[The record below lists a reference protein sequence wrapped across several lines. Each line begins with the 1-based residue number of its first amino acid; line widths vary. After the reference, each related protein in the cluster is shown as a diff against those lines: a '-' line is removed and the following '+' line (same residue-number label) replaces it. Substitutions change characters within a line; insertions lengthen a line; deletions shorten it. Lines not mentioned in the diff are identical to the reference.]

1 MAYPEIR
8 IDLNKI
14 ETNTRTTV
22 ERCHQQGIQVAGVTK
37 LFGGNPEIAT
47 AYVAGGVDL
56 LADSRIDNLKR
67 LSGFSLPKM
76 LLRIPMISEA
86 ATVVQTA
93 DMVLISEPETAK
105 ALSNQAKALDKSI
118 QLILMVD
125 VGDLR
130 EGLYAMKEIQ
140 EAASMMDG
148 LPGVQL
154 TGIGTNLTC
163 YGGVRPSRKNLT
175 QLVNIKTELEK
186 LLKRHLPVLSGGN
199 GGTLSLLETGEI
211 PVEINQLRLGSS
223 LAMGIGLNDEP
234 IPGLQQDAFLL
245 LTEIVELR
253 RKPSI
258 PEGIIGLDAFGNR
271 PVFED
276 RGNRMRAICA
286 LGRQDIHPDEICPLQ
301 KGIQILG
308 ASSDHLILDV
318 EDCSDLLQIG
328 SYLTFLPTYG
338 GCLSLMTSPYVKKI
352 IIT

>member
-1 MAYPEIR
+1 MGYPEIR
-8 IDLNKI
+8 VDRNKI

-22 ERCHQQGIQVAGVTK
+22 ARCHQQGIQVAGVTK
-37 LFGGNPEIAT
+37 LFGGNPEIAA

-86 ATVVQTA
+86 EAVVQTA
-93 DMVLISEPETAK
+93 DMVLISEPETAT
-105 ALSNQAKALDKSI
+105 ALSTQAMAQDKLI

-130 EGLYAMKEIQ
+130 EGLYETKEIQ
-140 EAASMMDG
+140 EAASIMDG
-148 LPGVQL
+148 LPGIQL
-154 TGIGTNLTC
+154 AGIGTNLTC
-163 YGGVRPSRKNLT
+163 YGGVRPSRENLT
-175 QLVNIKTELEK
+175 QLVNIKATLEK

-199 GGTLSLLETGEI
+199 GGTLSLLEAGEI
-211 PVEINQLRLGSS
+211 PGEINQLRLGSS

-234 IPGLQQDAFLL
+234 IPGLHQDAFLL
-245 LTEIVELR
+245 LAEIVELR

-258 PEGIIGLDAFGNR
+258 PKGVIGLDAFGNR

-286 LGRQDIHPDEICPLQ
+286 LGRQDVHPNEICPLQ
-301 KGIQILG
+301 EGIQILG

-318 EDCSDLLQIG
+318 EDCPGFLQVG
-328 SYLTFLPTYG
+328 SRLAFLPTYG

-352 IIT
+352 IMM